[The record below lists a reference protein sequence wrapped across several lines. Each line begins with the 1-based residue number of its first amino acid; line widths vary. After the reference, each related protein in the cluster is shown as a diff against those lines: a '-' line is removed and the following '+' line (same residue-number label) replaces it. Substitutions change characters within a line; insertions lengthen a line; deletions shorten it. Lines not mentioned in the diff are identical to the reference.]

1 MPIAGIFFRVW
12 SIIVKVGDLIEH
24 NLGHLGIV
32 TGVKKMYP
40 RHPMSPVH
48 TVKVAWIDS
57 QPDWDHPGL
66 WFSVYAINRV
76 VSSAK

>member
-1 MPIAGIFFRVW
+1 M
-12 SIIVKVGDLIEH
+12 KVGDLIEH
-24 NLGHLGIV
+24 NLGHLGIITDV
-32 TGVKKMYP
+32 RMMYP

-66 WFSVYAINRV
+66 WFSVFAINRV
-76 VSSAK
+76 VSRVK